1 MLSDLP
7 FFTKTL
13 DLKPYDGTFNP
24 GFSNRGLVTWSHS
37 PRITGLAKGGYSFP
51 NLEIIRSYGL
61 TGLPRWLSGK
71 DLPANA
77 GEVGSIPELGRS
89 PGGGNGNPSFLAW
102 EIPSM
107 ELQRVGH
114 D

>member
-1 MLSDLP
+1 MP

-13 DLKPYDGTFNP
+13 DLKPCAGTFSLC
-24 GFSNRGLVTWSHS
+24 FSNRELITWSHS
-37 PRITGLAKGGYSFP
+37 PRITGLAKGSYSFP

-77 GEVGSIPELGRS
+77 AEAGFYP
-89 PGGGNGNPSFLAW
+89 
-102 EIPSM
+102 
-107 ELQRVGH
+107 
-114 D
+114 